1 MNTDL
6 ALPTANEKEATF
18 IARRRAAWGERNP
31 GPDAPITGL
40 ALSGGGIRSATFSL
54 GLLQALAQHKRL
66 PNVDYLSTVSGGGY
80 AGSFLGSLFLPRYSD
95 LTVPYPTQEPG
106 DTRARETPLQA
117 AERVEKILGDAPDA
131 ATTTV
136 TVGDTTT
143 QTFHPIRW
151 LRENGRYLTPSGVS
165 DYLFMA
171 AYYLRALTGVQTVLG
186 VVLFGVALAFY
197 TVRLLLD
204 AWVPLPQFW
213 ALSWAPTLREGA
225 SLWASPIL
233 WLAPAVLAAFSVP
246 LVLTYWVVYQ
256 RFGRRRSTEDW
267 AVALGPVLLGA
278 AAFAL
283 AAYSTAQAPTNP
295 IGWVLLYAGA
305 VFAVAVLLRDVIFT
319 LQLGSGWR
327 KQASAVAQARQ
338 KLTRWLTTS
347 LYATLALLGIG
358 LIDSLG
364 QSMFIGVVRN
374 ELLAWGGGG
383 AGVVATLM
391 VVRRAADW
399 LGTLGASPQ
408 GARLKQFMARNYR
421 LVALAVGFAAL
432 LALATLHSTIV
443 QMVCWSGQLPGWRAL
458 APVGWDSVAP
468 TRAGAALHDELLMWT
483 WGVWG
488 VIALLIGLSVGFL
501 NNSTFHRFYASR
513 LTRTYLGAANFVRL
527 RQFWSRLQSTHAA
540 TSSASASPEKK
551 SGTTVLESHHDD
563 DIALRSYYEPRS
575 AGPLHLINV
584 ALNESVSKTSS
595 LQREDRKG
603 VALCIGPAGLGVN
616 ASFRPWHAGINQT
629 GSAVSVPDP
638 TPNLALSPNPALCTV
653 ERLPLGSWVAISGAA
668 VSTGLGHL
676 SSTGISLLTWL
687 ANVRLAYWWKPAP
700 LIRAV
705 PIEEATRGTHAYD
718 LMWQEMRGA
727 FLGQCCP
734 YWNLSDGGHFEN
746 TAAYEL
752 IRRRVPLIFV
762 ADNGA
767 DPGYG
772 FNDVQN
778 LVRRVR
784 IDFGAEM
791 SFFDEAQLDQFVSQ
805 ARPEHAPLRVLLGT
819 PTQFQANRS
828 DHSRCVLLATIDYP
842 TRPNGPPARSLLVLI
857 KPTLN
862 ALAPLDVQAYGAVNP
877 DFPQQTTADQF
888 FDEAQW
894 ESYRKLGLETGRAL
908 FAHWPAFVEAVGESR
923 LACVK

>member
-1 MNTDL
+1 MDDAPVT
-6 ALPTANEKEATF
+6 EKEASF
-18 IARRRAAWGERNP
+18 IARRRSAWGERNP

-54 GLLQALAQHKRL
+54 GLLQALAEHKRL

-95 LTVPYPTQEPG
+95 LTVPYPTQGPG

-117 AERVEKILGDAPDA
+117 AERVEKILSDAPDA
-131 ATTTV
+131 TATTV
-136 TVGDTTT
+136 TVGNTTT
-143 QTFHPIRW
+143 PTFHPIRW

-213 ALSWAPTLREGA
+213 ALSWAPALREGA
-225 SLWASPIL
+225 SLWMSPIL
-233 WLAPAVLAAFSVP
+233 WLAPVVLVVFSVP

-256 RFGRRRSTEDW
+256 QFGRRRSTEDW

-278 AAFAL
+278 ASFAL
-283 AAYSTAQAPTNP
+283 AIYSTEQVPANP

-305 VFAVAVLLRDVIFT
+305 VFAAAVLLRDVIFT
-319 LQLGSGWR
+319 LQLGMGWR

-347 LYATLALLGIG
+347 LYVVLALVGIG

-374 ELLAWGGGG
+374 ELLVWGGGG
-383 AGVVATLM
+383 AGVVAALM
-391 VVRRAADW
+391 AVRRAADW
-399 LGTLGASPQ
+399 LGSLSGASSQ

-421 LVALAVGFAAL
+421 LVALAVGLAAL
-432 LALATLHSTIV
+432 LALATLHATIV

-527 RQFWSRLQSTHAA
+527 RQFWDRLQSTHAA
-540 TSSASASPEKK
+540 ASAVAATPEKK
-551 SGTTVLESHHDD
+551 AGTTLLESHHDD
-563 DIALRSYYEPRS
+563 DIALRSYYEPPS

-603 VALCIGPAGLGVN
+603 VALCVGPAGLGVN
-616 ASFRPWHAGINQT
+616 ASFRPWHTGINQT
-629 GSAVSVPDP
+629 GSAVSVPGVSSNP
-638 TPNLALSPNPALCTV
+638 TTPNPALCAV

-668 VSTGLGHL
+668 VSTGLGHM
-676 SSTGISLLTWL
+676 SATGISLLTWL

-700 LIRAV
+700 LMRAV
-705 PIEEATRGTHAYD
+705 PIEQATRGTHAYD

-727 FLGQCCP
+727 FAGQCCP

-772 FNDVQN
+772 FSDLEN

-784 IDFGAEM
+784 IDFGAEITLL
-791 SFFDEAQLDQFVSQ
+791 DPTALDQLVSE
-805 ARPEHAPLRVLLGT
+805 ARAEHAPLRALLGT
-819 PTQFQANRS
+819 PADFQS
-828 DHSRCVLLATIDYP
+828 PSPGSRRCALVARVTYP
-842 TRPNGPPARSLLVLI
+842 GTKAPSLLIII

-862 ALAPLDVQAYGAVNP
+862 ALAPLDVQTYGATHP

-908 FAHWPAFVEAVGESR
+908 FAHWGAWVDAVRESHPLLTQTLEASQ
-923 LACVK
+923 